1 MTNLPS
7 FKSFRTPF
15 NPKQPYNKMPCVITG
30 IRFKQSLQIPFPK
43 RWHSL
48 VFLNRSCIR
57 PQQLDPLAVVEDWD
71 VPCAHLQPQ
80 TQLVVADA
88 ESAKVGLTGT
98 TRNNLM
104 FANNLAVHNKTW
116 KHKYIV
122 WVYRCFSWFS
132 LFRRMRPDSPDLTLG
147 QWPGWKWFP
156 VCHRCWST
164 EILLSPAVR
173 SGSEGL
179 HRLDK
184 HQWNI

>member
-1 MTNLPS
+1 M
-7 FKSFRTPF
+7 
-15 NPKQPYNKMPCVITG
+15 
-30 IRFKQSLQIPFPK
+30 PFPK

-57 PQQLDPLAVVEDWD
+57 PQQLDPLAAVEDWD

-88 ESAKVGLTGT
+88 ESAKVGLNGT
-98 TRNNLM
+98 TRSNFM
-104 FANNLAVHNKTW
+104 FANNLSVHNKSW
-116 KHKYIV
+116 KQKYIV
-122 WVYRCFSWFS
+122 WVYCCFSWFS
-132 LFRRMRPDSPDLTLG
+132 LFRSMRPDSPDLTLG

-179 HRLDK
+179 HPLDK